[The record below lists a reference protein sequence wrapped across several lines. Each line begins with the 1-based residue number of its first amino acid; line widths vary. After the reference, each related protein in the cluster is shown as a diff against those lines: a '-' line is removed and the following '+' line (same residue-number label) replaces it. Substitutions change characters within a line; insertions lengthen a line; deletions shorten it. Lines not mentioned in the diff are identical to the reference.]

1 MANTK
6 RTRAVRTRGVD
17 VNGKPRPK
25 KPTRIART
33 HGALENLKNGRPT
46 DYSDELLEVVR
57 IMARGGATVFE
68 IAHALKVT
76 TQTLHNWA
84 ARHEG
89 FFDALYREGKPAFDE
104 RIKRTLADRALGYSF
119 ESEKVFANG
128 QRMKVIEHV
137 PPDPGAMKLW
147 LTNRDPAN
155 WSDKQNVDA
164 SINAK
169 IETTGA
175 DDDRQLAMAVLA
187 LISKA
192 TRNAGGGS

>member
-1 MANTK
+1 
-6 RTRAVRTRGVD
+6 
-17 VNGKPRPK
+17 
-25 KPTRIART
+25 
-33 HGALENLKNGRPT
+33 
-46 DYSDELLEVVR
+46 
-57 IMARGGATVFE
+57 
-68 IAHALKVT
+68 
-76 TQTLHNWA
+76 
-84 ARHEG
+84 
-89 FFDALYREGKPAFDE
+89 
-104 RIKRTLADRALGYSF
+104 
-119 ESEKVFANG
+119 
-128 QRMKVIEHV
+128 MKVIEHV